1 MLWGLAGTSQLS
13 FSINTNLSGDGGFQS
28 IRISVVIIKFIRV
41 GVNDR
46 GESNE
51 GMRTPAK
58 HSEHII
64 LSAMLRNGLHVP
76 MKMILAEFRS
86 MTLGTYLM
94 SQMEQ
99 MMERRTVDSNT

>member
-1 MLWGLAGTSQLS
+1 M
-13 FSINTNLSGDGGFQS
+13 NLSTSGDEGFQS

-41 GVNDR
+41 DVNDR

-51 GMRTPAK
+51 GMRTPAF

-76 MKMILAEFRS
+76 L
-86 MTLGTYLM
+86 L
-94 SQMEQ
+94 
-99 MMERRTVDSNT
+99 